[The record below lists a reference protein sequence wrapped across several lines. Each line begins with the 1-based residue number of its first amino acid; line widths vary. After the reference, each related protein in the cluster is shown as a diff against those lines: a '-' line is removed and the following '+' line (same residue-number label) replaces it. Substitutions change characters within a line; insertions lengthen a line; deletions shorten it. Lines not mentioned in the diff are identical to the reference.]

1 MQVQKT
7 NGNIAVKKKVKNIS
21 IKSQNH
27 FHFDVL

>member
-7 NGNIAVKKKVKNIS
+7 NRNIAVKKVKNIS
-21 IKSQNH
+21 IQSQNH